1 MHLILRR
8 CFSSSSYNEVSYCI
22 EDFSAALGH
31 LTTQNFE
38 KAEEL
43 FNNCLL
49 QTKGTSHETHSG
61 HSAILKYLAMTQR
74 SAGKH
79 ESSYSSLEQLYSNL
93 NLHKSEDRFGAY
105 LNLIRH
111 NLTHKPKLAVSM
123 SSSYKDSLP
132 DSLKHE
138 FLFLQGVFVT

>member
-8 CFSSSSYNEVSYCI
+8 SLSSSYNDVSYCI
-22 EDFSAALGH
+22 EDFSSALGH
-31 LTTQNFE
+31 LTSQNFE

-43 FNNCLL
+43 FTRCLL
-49 QTKGTSHETHSG
+49 QTKGTPHETQPG
-61 HSAILKYLAMTQR
+61 HSAILKYLAMAQR

-79 ESSYSSLEQLYSNL
+79 EASYTSLEQLYSNL

-111 NLTHKPKLAVSM
+111 NLTHKPKQAVSL
-123 SSSYKDSLP
+123 SSSYKDSIP
-132 DSLKHE
+132 ESLKHE
-138 FLFLQGVFVT
+138 LLFLHGVLFT